1 MRPWYAKKRWW
12 LAGAVVVIIVIAVAT
27 GGGEDKDDDGGS
39 DEPAAASDG
48 DVEVFALGQTAH
60 TGDFDVTVHA
70 ATDPFTPSNTAEPA
84 PQPGNRYVA
93 VDVTMANTS
102 DEPLTV
108 STLAM
113 VELVDSSDR
122 AWPVTVAGVDLPQLE
137 AINVGPGQARRGWV
151 VFEVGADATDL
162 RVRMKGNLTATG
174 SLFQL

>member
-12 LAGAVVVIIVIAVAT
+12 LAGAVVLIIVIVV
-27 GGGEDKDDDGGS
+27 GGSLNKDKDDDRGR
-39 DEPAAASDG
+39 DEPAAASES
-48 DVEVFALGQTAH
+48 DVEVFSLGQTAH

-70 ATDPFTPSNTAEPA
+70 ATDPFTPSNPAEPA
-84 PQPGNRYVA
+84 PQPGNHYVA
-93 VDVTMANTS
+93 VDMTMANTS

-113 VELVDSSDR
+113 TELVDSSDR
-122 AWPVTVAGVDLPQLE
+122 AWPVAIAGVDLPRLD
-137 AINVGPGQARRGWV
+137 AMNVGPGQTRRGWV

-162 RVRMKGNLTATG
+162 RVRVQGNLTATG